1 MDRRQALFGLAA
13 LGAAPL
19 VGGARRGQDAADLW
33 TRIRAMGDA
42 IIAEGLTPGLQLS
55 VRRGADVVFQ
65 HGFGQANV
73 ETATPMTASSV
84 LRIGSLTKQFTAAT
98 LLVLEAEGR
107 LSLADPLS
115 RFLPDFPR
123 AADLTLE
130 RMLNHTSGLGNYTDA
145 ASLNAFLQAGRP
157 DRSMTEMVEI
167 MKTSPNLQAF
177 EPGTGWAY
185 SNTAYVLLG
194 AVIEKAS
201 ERRYDVAMKDR
212 LFTPLG
218 LNDTA
223 VDDAAQVVAQRGSG
237 YTTTLAP
244 GVFQNA
250 SFISMS
256 YPGAAGSMRS
266 TTTDLCRWH
275 QALLGGKVLSAQ
287 ALTRMLTPAT
297 LSDGSLPMEGGAPV
311 RYGLGVS
318 IGEVAGRP
326 LVSHSGGI
334 QGFSAYV
341 GTYPTEELT
350 IATILNIDGGP
361 SGSRV
366 QAMRVAIRD
375 GLLS

>member
-1 MDRRQALFGLAA
+1 MNRRQALFGLAGLA
-13 LGAAPL
+13 AAPL
-19 VGGARRGQDAADLW
+19 IGGARQVQDTGDLW
-33 TRIRAMGDA
+33 ARIRAMGEA
-42 IIAEGLTPGLQLS
+42 IIAEGLTPGLQIS
-55 VRRGADVVFQ
+55 VRQGAEVVFQ
-65 HGFGQANV
+65 QGFGQANV

-98 LLVLEAEGR
+98 LLLLEAEGR
-107 LSLADPLS
+107 LSLTDPLS

-130 RMLNHTSGLGNYTDA
+130 RMLDHTSGLGNYTDA
-145 ASLNAFLQAGRP
+145 ASLNTFLQAGRP
-157 DRSMTEMVEI
+157 DRSMAEMVEI
-167 MKTSPNLQAF
+167 MKASPGLQAF

-201 ERRYDVAMKDR
+201 ERRYDVAMKER

-223 VDDAAQVVAQRGSG
+223 VDDASQIVAQRGSG
-237 YTTTLAP
+237 YTPTLAP

-275 QALLGGKVLSAQ
+275 QALLGGKVLSAA
-287 ALTRMLTPAT
+287 ALARMLTPAT
-297 LSDGSLPMEGGAPV
+297 LADGSLPMQGGSPI
-311 RYGLGVS
+311 RYGLGLS
-318 IGEVAGRP
+318 IGEAAGRS
-326 LVSHSGGI
+326 LISHSGGI
-334 QGFSAYV
+334 QGFSAYL
-341 GTYPTEELT
+341 GSYPDNGLT
-350 IATILNIDGGP
+350 VATIVNVDGGP
-361 SGSRV
+361 AGARV

>member
-1 MDRRQALFGLAA
+1 MDRRQALFGLAGLA
-13 LGAAPL
+13 AAPL
-19 VGGARRGQDAADLW
+19 IGGARRVQDAGDLW
-33 TRIRAMGDA
+33 TRIRAMGEA
-42 IIAEGLTPGLQLS
+42 IIAEGLTPGLQIS
-55 VRRGADVVFQ
+55 VRQGADVVFQ
-65 HGFGQANV
+65 QGFGRANV

-98 LLVLEAEGR
+98 LLLLEAEGR
-107 LSLADPLS
+107 LSLTDPLS

-145 ASLNAFLQAGRP
+145 ASLNAFFQAGRP
-157 DRSMTEMVEI
+157 DRSMAEMVEI
-167 MKTSPNLQAF
+167 MKASPGLQAF

-201 ERRYDVAMKDR
+201 ERRYDVAMKER

-237 YTTTLAP
+237 YTPTLTP

-275 QALLGGKVLSAQ
+275 QALLGGKVLSAA
-287 ALTRMLTPAT
+287 ALARMLTPAT
-297 LSDGSLPMEGGAPV
+297 LTDGSLPMQGGSPI
-311 RYGLGVS
+311 RYGLGLS
-318 IGEVAGRP
+318 IGEAAGRS
-326 LVSHSGGI
+326 LISHSGGI
-334 QGFSAYV
+334 QGFSAYL
-341 GTYPTEELT
+341 GSYPNDGLT
-350 IATILNIDGGP
+350 VATIVNVDGGP
-361 SGSRV
+361 AGARV

>member
-1 MDRRQALFGLAA
+1 
-13 LGAAPL
+13 
-19 VGGARRGQDAADLW
+19 
-33 TRIRAMGDA
+33 
-42 IIAEGLTPGLQLS
+42 
-55 VRRGADVVFQ
+55 
-65 HGFGQANV
+65 
-73 ETATPMTASSV
+73 
-84 LRIGSLTKQFTAAT
+84 
-98 LLVLEAEGR
+98 
-107 LSLADPLS
+107 
-115 RFLPDFPR
+115 
-123 AADLTLE
+123 
-130 RMLNHTSGLGNYTDA
+130 
-145 ASLNAFLQAGRP
+145 
-157 DRSMTEMVEI
+157 
-167 MKTSPNLQAF
+167 MK
-177 EPGTGWAY
+177 E
-185 SNTAYVLLG
+185 
-194 AVIEKAS
+194 
-201 ERRYDVAMKDR
+201 R

-237 YTTTLAP
+237 YTPTLAP

-266 TTTDLCRWH
+266 TTTDLCHWH
-275 QALLGGKVLSAQ
+275 QALLGGKVLSTQ

-297 LSDGSLPMEGGAPV
+297 LSDGSLPMEGGSPV
-311 RYGLGVS
+311 RYGLGMS